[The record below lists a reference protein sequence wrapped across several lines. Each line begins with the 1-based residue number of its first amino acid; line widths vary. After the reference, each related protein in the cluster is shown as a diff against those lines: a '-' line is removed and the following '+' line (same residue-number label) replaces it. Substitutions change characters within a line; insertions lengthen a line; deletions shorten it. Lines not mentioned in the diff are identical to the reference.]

1 MKRFFSLAFVLLLLL
16 QVAGCYV
23 FFSVRLVQIHA
34 ASRRNLAFLPDSDLT
49 RFHFTHAEYEKVRE
63 NNREIKVAGRMFDIA
78 RFTTQP
84 DGSIIIFAKH
94 DEAEDNLFA
103 FLHEVLENFN
113 HDKNHIPSQVLQVSS
128 LLYFDNPFQFSSSL
142 SSVIIQHYSSYFK
155 NECCANL
162 MIQTPPPK
170 VFSLC

>member
-1 MKRFFSLAFVLLLLL
+1 
-16 QVAGCYV
+16 
-23 FFSVRLVQIHA
+23 
-34 ASRRNLAFLPDSDLT
+34 
-49 RFHFTHAEYEKVRE
+49 
-63 NNREIKVAGRMFDIA
+63 MFDIA
-78 RFTTQP
+78 RSTTQP

-103 FLHEVLENFN
+103 FLNEVLENLSN
-113 HDKNHIPSQVLQVSS
+113 DKNHMPAQVLQVSS
-128 LLYFDNPFQFSSSL
+128 LLYFAHSFQFSSSP
-142 SSVIIQHYSSYFK
+142 SVVTIQHNSSYLK